1 MWNLKKYLY
10 HSDFTWNHFWLFE
23 RLTKGQCDNLIGTD
37 FWCFNFHLFSGKL
50 KNLKEIDASK
60 NQIQEFPVSLAT
72 LARLNSI
79 DLNENKIKNIPDGVD
94 GLQITELSLNQNQIS
109 SISPGMYSGPILN
122 SQFWNDYLYLTVWTF
137 HDFSVAQILR
147 EIIFGESRRSKIVG
161 FFLQF

>member
-1 MWNLKKYLY
+1 MILP
-10 HSDFTWNHFWLFE
+10 
-23 RLTKGQCDNLIGTD
+23 
-37 FWCFNFHLFSGKL
+37 LFSGKL

-109 SISPGMYSGPILN
+109 SISPGKYSVPNLD
-122 SQFWNDYLYLTVWTF
+122 SLVL
-137 HDFSVAQILR
+137 
-147 EIIFGESRRSKIVG
+147 K
-161 FFLQF
+161 